1 MHGSTFILKEMG
13 KPSHGYVLHHKDP
26 SWRTEDPERYAEWRP
41 DDLEMMT
48 RGDHIALHNSLDP
61 QRCSNP
67 GEKNGMY
74 EQGWK
79 LQGEKN
85 GRYGLHGKD
94 NPIFGQKRTEEQK
107 EKMSIAQ
114 QQSYLSEERH
124 NIQVNAV
131 TKGWET
137 RLKTG
142 KIGRAFFIK
151 CLETGKVFQSARKAQ
166 IEMSLD
172 RKDILKAAR
181 EHSVLCGYHFEIS
194 TREEFLCQN

>member
-1 MHGSTFILKEMG
+1 MTEQELKKFSRQNNFLAWKVFYPEGNG
-13 KPSHGYVLHHKDP
+13 KPKKGYVLHHKDP
-26 SWRTEDPERYAEWRP
+26 LLRKENPIRYAEWRL
-41 DDLEMMT
+41 DDLEIMT
-48 RGDHIALHNSLDP
+48 RGDHIALHNALDP

-74 EQGWK
+74 GQGWK
-79 LQGEKN
+79 LQGERN

-114 QQSYLSEERH
+114 QQAYSSEERH

-131 TKGWET
+131 IKGWET

-142 KIGRAFFIK
+142 KVGKGAFIK
-151 CLETGKVFQSARKAQ
+151 CFETGRIFQSARNVQ
-166 IEMSLD
+166 IEL
-172 RKDILKAAR
+172 RIR
-181 EHSVLCGYHFEIS
+181 
-194 TREEFLCQN
+194 